1 MGLITDA
8 VGNDNNT
15 DGTQDNSGERAS
27 LLIEKIN
34 KMGEQFAL
42 ALPPDHDPAQ
52 FLRDAATCV
61 RQSIIKARE
70 SGQPSLI
77 ECASQSV
84 LGALM
89 TCAQAGLRPGVEDEA
104 YLLPRWSSRYGV
116 HVASYSPTYP
126 GLITLAHRSGAVDLV
141 FGMAVRK
148 EDTFHYRYGS
158 DQYLCH
164 EPETRMEDPG
174 PVTEF
179 YGYARL
185 GNGCDWFLVWP
196 ESRMQNHRHLYAP
209 RNRAGDGVGPWWGV
223 DTYIQ
228 MGMIAMLRQVTKQ
241 LPRVDLARRAA
252 LAADSIRWV
261 RDTSDPDAAEVEFE
275 PAYDAT
281 RTADPQPL
289 DGPEHAP
296 ENGPDT
302 DTTRT
307 SDEAQEAP

>member
-1 MGLITDA
+1 MGLITEA
-8 VGNDNNT
+8 VQDDNNGGT
-15 DGTQDNSGERAS
+15 DDNSGERAS
-27 LLIEKIN
+27 QLIEKIN
-34 KMGEQFAL
+34 KMGEQYAL
-42 ALPPDHDPAQ
+42 ALPPEHDPAQ
-52 FLRDAATCV
+52 FLRDAATAV

-70 SGQPSLI
+70 TGQPSLI

-116 HVASYSPTYP
+116 YVASYSPTYP

-141 FGMAVRK
+141 FGMARYK
-148 EDTFHYRYGS
+148 EDTFHYRYGT

-164 EPETRMEDPG
+164 EPETTMDDPG

-185 GNGCDWFLVWP
+185 ANGCDWFLVWP
-196 ESRMQNHRHLYAP
+196 ESKMQTHRHRYAP
-209 RNRAGDGVGPWWGV
+209 RNRQGDGVGPWWGT

-228 MGMIAMLRQVTKQ
+228 MGMIAMVRQVTKQ

-252 LAADSIRWV
+252 LAADSIRWIKDD
-261 RDTSDPDAAEVEFE
+261 RDAETAEVEFE
-275 PAYDAT
+275 PAYDTT

-289 DGPEHAP
+289 DVTPGCDEPA
-296 ENGPDT
+296 PDT
-302 DTTRT
+302 DTTR
-307 SDEAQEAP
+307 SGEQGPEGA